1 MATSY
6 LRIILANRYGPVSQQ
21 YVLVLH
27 IVTNCEHTETIMMTS
42 RMTMTME
49 ELQNELLRKATEAK
63 RSPYWILESSTA

>member
-1 MATSY
+1 M
-6 LRIILANRYGPVSQQ
+6 SQQ

-42 RMTMTME
+42 RMMMTME
-49 ELQNELLRKATEAK
+49 ELQNELLRKAAEGK